1 MKCYK
6 EFPLSTVI
14 YNLVTLGGALAAGVI
29 IVAQF
34 GLWATAG
41 YLALLTLTGIGL
53 LATVCARCGYY
64 GRLCAL
70 GLGKA
75 VALAFKK
82 GREDE
87 FFRTAPQFVVLLLL
101 ALLLLLPIAGGVVL
115 LATEYSTGR
124 LALLVAQV
132 GLLLAGLVPHTRL
145 VCGHCC
151 QGESGL
157 CPIGRRLWTIE

>member
-1 MKCYK
+1 MKCYQ

-14 YNLVTLGGALAAGVI
+14 YNAVTLGGALVVGVI

-41 YLALLTLTGIGL
+41 YLLLLALTGVGL

-64 GRLCAL
+64 GRRCAL
-70 GLGKA
+70 GLGKV

-87 FFRTAPQFVVLLLL
+87 FFRTAPQFAILFLLVLSLLLS
-101 ALLLLLPIAGGVVL
+101 IAGGVVL
-115 LATEYSTGR
+115 LATGYSTGR
-124 LALLVAQV
+124 LALLVALV
-132 GLLLAGLVPHTRL
+132 GLLLAGLAPHPRL

-151 QGESGL
+151 QGERGV
-157 CPIGRRLWTIE
+157 CPVGRQLWKIK